1 MPSFMTPREGHVE
14 SLETS
19 GTPRSRRAD
28 PAVIALALVAG
39 LLGGAI
45 GAFVMDTFDA
55 DTERPAVI
63 SALPLTPASSDAG
76 SSTPQG
82 SIAAIAQ
89 GALPSVVFIAVGT
102 PADGGVGSGFVIDQ
116 AGYVVTNLHVVQ
128 QALTA
133 GESVTVEFQNGPRL
147 EAEIVGGD
155 PAYDI
160 AVLKV
165 DQDGLPALEFADS
178 SQVQVGAPVVAVG
191 APLGLEA
198 TVTAGIVSA
207 LDRPVVAGDLETASF
222 INAIQTDAAIN
233 PGNSGGPLLD
243 LSGRVIGVN
252 SAIAQ
257 LPGQSGLAPGGSIGL
272 GFAIPSDQVSRTA
285 RSLIETGTSDHPV
298 IGVFVDLAYTGDGAR
313 VREEG
318 EGGQDPI
325 IDGGP
330 ADDAGIKPGEIILEV
345 DGQRIDDGSDLIV
358 TLRSQQIGDTV
369 DLLIRGTDDAERNVS
384 LTLAGASE

>member
-1 MPSFMTPREGHVE
+1 MSLPMTPHEGRVKR
-14 SLETS
+14 
-19 GTPRSRRAD
+19 GRRAD
-28 PAVIALALVAG
+28 PAVVALALVAG

-45 GAFVMDTFDA
+45 GASVMEGLDP
-55 DTERPAVI
+55 DTERPAVT
-63 SALPLTPASSDAG
+63 SALPLVPASGEPAAQ
-76 SSTPQG
+76 QG
-82 SIAAIAQ
+82 SIAQIAQ
-89 GALPSVVFIAVGT
+89 GALPSVVFITVGT
-102 PADGGVGSGFVIDQ
+102 PGDGGVGSGFVIDED
-116 AGYVVTNLHVVQ
+116 GHIVTNLHVVQ

-133 GESVTVEFQNGPRL
+133 GETVTVEFQNGPRL

-165 DQDGLPALEFADS
+165 DQGGLPALEFADS
-178 SQVQVGAPVVAVG
+178 SQVQVGVPVVAVG

-198 TVTAGIVSA
+198 TVTSGIVSA
-207 LDRPVVAGDLETASF
+207 LDRPVVAGDVETASF

-272 GFAIPSDQVSRTA
+272 GFAIPADQVSRTA
-285 RSLIETGTSDHPV
+285 QSLIETGTSDYPV
-298 IGVFVDLAYTGDGAR
+298 IGVFVDLAYAGEGAR
-313 VREEG
+313 VQAEG
-318 EGGQDPI
+318 EDGQNPI
-325 IDGGP
+325 VAGGP
-330 ADDAGIKPGEIILEV
+330 ADAAGIKPGEVILEV

-358 TLRSQQIGDTV
+358 TLRSLQIGDTV
-369 DLLIRGTDDAERNVS
+369 DLLMQGTDEVERTVS

>member
-1 MPSFMTPREGHVE
+1 MPSSMTPLEGHAE
-14 SLETS
+14 SLRAAP
-19 GTPRSRRAD
+19 TPWSRRAD
-28 PAVIALALVAG
+28 PAVVALALVAG

-45 GAFVMDTFDA
+45 GAFVMGTFDA
-55 DTERPAVI
+55 DPERPAVI
-63 SALPLTPASSDAG
+63 SALPLTPASSGAA

-82 SIAAIAQ
+82 SIAQIAQ
-89 GALPSVVFIAVGT
+89 GALPSVVFITVGT
-102 PADGGVGSGFVIDQ
+102 PDEGGVGSGFVIDQ
-116 AGYVVTNLHVVQ
+116 AGYIVTNLHVVQ

-133 GESVTVEFQNGPRL
+133 GDSVTVEFQNGPRL

-165 DQDGLPALEFADS
+165 DQDGLPALEFAES

-285 RSLIETGTSDHPV
+285 QSLIDTGTSDHPV
-298 IGVFVDLAYTGDGAR
+298 IGVFVDLAYTGEGAR
-313 VREEG
+313 VQEEG
-318 EGGQDPI
+318 EDGQDPI
-325 IDGGP
+325 VADGP

-358 TLRSQQIGDTV
+358 TLRSLQIGDTV
-369 DLLIRGTDDAERNVS
+369 ELLIQGTDDTERTVS

>member
-1 MPSFMTPREGHVE
+1 MPQSTTPEEGHAQ
-14 SLETS
+14 
-19 GTPRSRRAD
+19 RARRAD
-28 PAVIALALVAG
+28 PAVVALALVAG

-45 GAFVMDTFDA
+45 GTAVMGGLDP
-55 DTERPAVI
+55 DTERPSVT
-63 SALPLTPASSDAG
+63 SSLPLTSVSDGGETAG
-76 SSTPQG
+76 QQG
-82 SIAAIAQ
+82 SIAQIAQ
-89 GALPSVVFIAVGT
+89 GALPSVVFITVGA
-102 PADGGVGSGFVIDQ
+102 PGDGGVGSGFVIDE
-116 AGYVVTNLHVVQ
+116 AGYIVTNLHVVQ

-133 GESVTVEFQNGPRL
+133 GETVTVEFQGGPRL
-147 EAEIVGGD
+147 KADIVGGD

-165 DQDGLPALEFADS
+165 DQGGLPALEFADS
-178 SQVQVGAPVVAVG
+178 AQVQVGSSVVAVG

-207 LDRPVVAGDLETASF
+207 LDRPVVAGDLETAAF

-272 GFAIPSDQVSRTA
+272 GFAIPADQVSRTA
-285 RSLIETGTSDHPV
+285 QSLIETGTSDYPV
-298 IGVFVDLAYTGDGAR
+298 IGVFVDLAFAGEGAR
-313 VREEG
+313 VQEEG
-318 EGGQDPI
+318 EDGQNPI
-325 IDGGP
+325 IEGGP
-330 ADDAGIKPGEIILEV
+330 AEEAGIKPGEVILEV

-358 TLRSQQIGDTV
+358 TLRSLQIGDTV
-369 DLLIRGTDDAERNVS
+369 DLLIEGTDEVERTIS